1 MRTAIVA
8 LVTAVALLTSVIAG
22 PRKVI
27 VLPLDGNAPPAQKA
41 QLNDSLTRMA
51 KVKTEGDFTIGDT
64 TFAETAAAVGC
75 DPASPA
81 CAETVRTTLG
91 VDELIYGT
99 AKTSDGRTTVTVY
112 RAQQGAP
119 PTSQISVIAETDSGD
134 KMEPGVAPLF
144 GGGELGSGSDT
155 LGSGSAVGS
164 GSETPAGARRKG
176 NFFDT
181 RERKVGVALAG
192 GGVIALAIG
201 LSFWASKSD
210 LQDQID
216 NHATRSLTDL
226 ESLHDLEDRAGS
238 KAMWGNIM
246 VGLGLGLG
254 AAGAYFLYKDH
265 QNRSATVTPAPVEAG
280 TGMTLVLGGRW

>member
-8 LVTAVALLTSVIAG
+8 LVTAVALLTSVMAG

-27 VLPLDGNAPPAQKA
+27 VLPLDGNAPATQKA
-41 QLNDSLTRMA
+41 EINDTLARLA
-51 KVKTEGDFTIGDT
+51 KAKSDGDVTIGDA
-64 TFAETAAAVGC
+64 TFTETATAVGC
-75 DPASPA
+75 DPLSAA
-81 CAETVRTTLG
+81 CAETVRSTLG
-91 VDELIYGT
+91 VDELVYGT
-99 AKTSDGRTTVTVY
+99 AKTAEGQTTVSVFRVSQGVPTSTQVTSISETDTGDKAE
-112 RAQQGAP
+112 RGIEPVFGAP
-119 PTSQISVIAETDSGD
+119 IET
-134 KMEPGVAPLF
+134 V
-144 GGGELGSGSDT
+144 
-155 LGSGSAVGS
+155 GSGSAVGS
-164 GSETPAGARRKG
+164 GSETPLPRPKH

-181 RERKVGVALAG
+181 KERKLGIGLAA

-201 LSFWASKSD
+201 ISFWSSKSD
-210 LQDQID
+210 LQEQID
-216 NHATRSLTDL
+216 NHPRDSLPEL
-226 ESLHDLEDRAGS
+226 LALRDLEDRAGS